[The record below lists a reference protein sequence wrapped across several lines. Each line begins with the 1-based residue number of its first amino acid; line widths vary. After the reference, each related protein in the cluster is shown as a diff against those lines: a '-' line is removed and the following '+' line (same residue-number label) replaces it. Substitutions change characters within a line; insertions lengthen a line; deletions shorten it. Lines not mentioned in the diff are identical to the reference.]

1 MVEEITKLNLGRVLV
16 TGGLGFIGTHLVN
29 KLNEY
34 GIEPDIC
41 DLKNGTDI
49 RSFDYS
55 EYDTIFHLAA
65 LRGVPASYDRMEEY
79 FSTNVYGTY
88 LIMLNKKPSCR
99 MINVTS
105 SSAIKMLSPY
115 GMTKAISEFMGKEF
129 KNVISIRPYNVF
141 GENQLTEAVIPQFI
155 MNSIKGESSTIMGD
169 GLTTRDFSYVGDV
182 VNELIYYA
190 KKDGI
195 STDNK
200 IYNMGYS
207 EERTLNSVLSDV
219 LFLCICSK
227 EPIYLSARRGDQRRS
242 RSTEKFHTDI
252 IGFDKGLRRTVKW
265 FMDNKKSWSE
275 QIDEKKHY
283 KDWDG
288 TILKNKDIE
297 RQEEIEKELNC
308 KFIRIKDWVGVE
320 Y

>member
-1 MVEEITKLNLGRVLV
+1 MNSGYGKVLV

-29 KLNEY
+29 KLREDD
-34 GIEPDIC
+34 IELDIC

-49 RSFDYS
+49 RTYDFS

-65 LRGVPASYDRMEEY
+65 LRGVPASYDQMEDY

-88 LIMLNKKPSCR
+88 RIMLNKKSTCK

-129 KNVISIRPYNVF
+129 KNIVSIRPYNVF

-155 MNSIKGESSTIMGD
+155 MNSIKNKSSTIYGD

-190 KKDGI
+190 KKEHC
-195 STDNK
+195 SRENK
-200 IYNMGYS
+200 IANMGYR
-207 EERTLNSVLSDV
+207 EERTLNSILSDI
-219 LFLCICSK
+219 LFLCICNK
-227 EPIYLSARRGDQRRS
+227 DPVYLPGRKGDQRRS

-252 IGFDKGLRRTVKW
+252 IGFDAGLRRTVKW
-265 FMDNKKSWSE
+265 FIDNEKSWSDL
-275 QIDEKKHY
+275 I
-283 KDWDG
+283 
-288 TILKNKDIE
+288 
-297 RQEEIEKELNC
+297 
-308 KFIRIKDWVGVE
+308 
-320 Y
+320 